1 MICFCPGPLPDT
13 VEDFWHMVW
22 VDGCGKVVML
32 TNLCEG
38 AKVGTVCVCVCVCLC
53 VFVFVCAGKCM
64 YVCMHVCVCVWFE
77 GKSVG
82 L

>member
-1 MICFCPGPLPDT
+1 MSDFVLSCFPDLFCPVILIYVCQGPLPDT

-22 VDGCGKVVML
+22 VEGCDKIVML

-38 AKVGTVCVCVCVCLC
+38 GKVCNKSVCVSACL
-53 VFVFVCAGKCM
+53 
-64 YVCMHVCVCVWFE
+64 CVCVW
-77 GKSVG
+77 